1 MHTKERIE
9 AIEVAMENEAR
20 EQAFYLKHSER
31 TKNPLG
37 KKMFKTLSEEEQEH
51 KERIQVLHQ
60 RLREQGRWPE
70 DLPLEIGGTQ
80 VKEIFRSVVA
90 SVDRLPE
97 SDRNDLEA
105 IQIAI
110 EFENNGEIFYRRL
123 AESAENSAERDF
135 FNFLAQME
143 HEHLMSLRETLEY
156 FQNPEGWYT
165 AKERH
170 GLDGA

>member
-1 MHTKERIE
+1 MDTKERIA

-70 DLPLEIGGTQ
+70 DLPLEIGDTR
-80 VKEIFRSVVA
+80 VKEILRSVVA

-105 IQIAI
+105 VQIAI

-123 AESAENSAERDF
+123 AEGAENSAERDF

-170 GLDGA
+170 SLDGA